1 MVYVSRNALRLSV
14 YFALLL
20 SKDGFIIQM
29 KSIIQQ
35 PKVNLELDHVKDKNV
50 ERSSGAAIGF
60 QFQIEWNR
68 MLEPY
73 RSSS

>member
-1 MVYVSRNALRLSV
+1 MLSYFVSLWLV
-14 YFALLL
+14 
-20 SKDGFIIQM
+20 KDGCIFQM

-50 ERSSGAAIGF
+50 ERNSGAAIGF
-60 QFQIEWNR
+60 QFEIERNR
-68 MLEPY
+68 CLEPY